1 MGCYYLGNRDRL
13 CRHGS
18 LCLPMDC
25 RFHQTLL
32 FSEVAMK
39 TGTAAAILLI
49 ATLFSNVGRAEPA
62 DPAIAYAI
70 FYVR

>member
-1 MGCYYLGNRDRL
+1 
-13 CRHGS
+13 
-18 LCLPMDC
+18 MDC

-39 TGTAAAILLI
+39 IGTAAVILLA
-49 ATLFSNVGRAEPA
+49 ATLFFHVGRAEPA
-62 DPAIAYAI
+62 DPVIAYAI

>member
-1 MGCYYLGNRDRL
+1 
-13 CRHGS
+13 
-18 LCLPMDC
+18 MDC

-39 TGTAAAILLI
+39 TQTVAAILLI
-49 ATLFSNVGRAEPA
+49 AIFFSHVGQAKPA

>member
-1 MGCYYLGNRDRL
+1 MGSYYLGNRERL
-13 CRHGS
+13 CGHGS
-18 LCLPMDC
+18 LCLSMDC

-32 FSEVAMK
+32 CSEVAMK

-49 ATLFSNVGRAEPA
+49 ATLFSHVGQAEPA
-62 DPAIAYAI
+62 DPAIAHAI

>member
-1 MGCYYLGNRDRL
+1 
-13 CRHGS
+13 
-18 LCLPMDC
+18 MDC
-25 RFHQTLL
+25 SFHQTLL

-39 TGTAAAILLI
+39 KRTAAVILLI
-49 ATLFSNVGRAEPA
+49 ATLFSHVGRAEPA